1 MPARYESE
9 EEEMGDETFTQPT
22 QTQTQNRADIPYDPD
37 QLPEEK
43 RAVRRQYRQ
52 LNGDGMLYLNMTAY
66 SVY

>member
-1 MPARYESE
+1 MPTIYESE
-9 EEEMGDETFTQPT
+9 EEDETFT

-52 LNGDGMLYLNMTAY
+52 LNGDGMLYLNMG
-66 SVY
+66 VYPVY